1 MATIPCEAIPR
12 EVPVAKPP
20 KKPAPLD
27 VEPPTGPVV
36 HAKPARPPTERL
48 PHWYWRAVVY
58 DAGAERTVW
67 TGRGARDEVRA
78 AVWALIGR
86 GEHIAP
92 SLESA
97 APDDMVVVAFE
108 TVSDL
113 LTHWRAHLQDGQS
126 GLAPNTVLAYCRHSR
141 PLEEVLGQVLLEQLG
156 RRELDRYRAA
166 VALPPPESSR
176 RTRPRSTG
184 SINCDFITLR
194 AAWSWGRSIGAVDR
208 DLQVPTVTVQP
219 TRDSYTPTADEVAAV
234 VEHLSGWV
242 ADVVRV
248 LNALAQGDLARVRK
262 LMTAIEYPPALE
274 TLTYY
279 LGELEQSAR
288 ITESQQAWQDTGTGA
303 ASYPGLSRMAG
314 LRWMQGR
321 HDEAR
326 RLFRQAIERLA
337 PVVARPDPA
346 PWDQQ
351 TSLAAA
357 YAATGDGDA
366 ARKLIEL
373 VERDCCPNPVY
384 RSDILSSIAFV
395 RDAQHAVLERGGC
408 DAPACGHDLAIMNLS
423 ELADAMTEIT
433 RAEQQGIDLAT
444 LRGFLTGNGIF
455 AAVPYCIDLIG
466 GPYLQTVDAVCKAFR
481 PKTAIRTFATSP
493 PAG

>member
-27 VEPPTGPVV
+27 VEPPLGPVV
-36 HAKPARPPTERL
+36 HAKPVRPPTERL

-58 DAGAERTVW
+58 DTGAERTVW
-67 TGRGARDEVRA
+67 TGRGSRDDVRA
-78 AVWALIGR
+78 AVWGLIGR
-86 GEHIAP
+86 GEHIAQP
-92 SLESA
+92 LESLT
-97 APDDMVVVAFE
+97 PDDMVVVAFE

-126 GLAPNTVLAYCRHSR
+126 GLAPNTVLTYCRHSR

-219 TRDSYTPTADEVAAV
+219 TRDNYTPTADEVAAV

-248 LNALAQGDLARVRK
+248 QWATGCRVGEVLALHVEDIDLEGLRIDVGRHIGAQKTGRRQVPIDASAAELLRGIIGDR
-262 LMTAIEYPPALE
+262 
-274 TLTYY
+274 
-279 LGELEQSAR
+279 LGRAPVWPQAS
-288 ITESQQAWQDTGTGA
+288 SQR
-303 ASYPGLSRMAG
+303 RMAEAVAKACTAAGVPVWTSHG
-314 LRWMQGR
+314 LRR
-321 HDEAR
+321 
-326 RLFRQAIERLA
+326 
-337 PVVARPDPA
+337 
-346 PWDQQ
+346 
-351 TSLAAA
+351 
-357 YAATGDGDA
+357 
-366 ARKLIEL
+366 
-373 VERDCCPNPVY
+373 
-384 RSDILSSIAFV
+384 AFV
-395 RDAQHAVLERGGC
+395 TRGLRAKVPLEVMASITGHSIPVMLRIYRQVQDDDRREAVALLPSSLPSV
-408 DAPACGHDLAIMNLS
+408 AA
-423 ELADAMTEIT
+423 
-433 RAEQQGIDLAT
+433 
-444 LRGFLTGNGIF
+444 GN
-455 AAVPYCIDLIG
+455 V
-466 GPYLQTVDAVCKAFR
+466 R
-481 PKTAIRTFATSP
+481 PFQRRR
-493 PAG
+493 